1 MPERA
6 SDRLVRMLGMIAYLQ
21 RHEDVR
27 VEDVAAQFGVT
38 PEQVMADVDTLWV
51 TGTPGYLPDDLIDFD
66 AASYEQGVV
75 RLTEGRGV
83 TRPLRLGPREA
94 VALVAALRALA
105 ALRPALDAER
115 AAVLDSALAKVQGA
129 AGDAAAGVDV
139 ELQVN
144 ARPQVVAAVG
154 AALAERRRLLLRYVD
169 ASDVTSERE
178 VDPLRLVTQDEQSYL
193 IAWSLEA
200 DAERRF
206 RMDRIVAAT
215 VLDAPATAHTLSPDA
230 DEFSPDPSAELVTVR
245 LAGRARWVVES
256 VPVEATRELADGS
269 FEVDLRVVQPAWLR
283 HLLLQAADEVRAVRP
298 PHVAREVADAARAA
312 LAAYAPLLGPSPVD
326 APAVDAAASTK
337 TAEEA

>member
-115 AAVLDSALAKVQGA
+115 VAVLDSALAKVQAA

-139 ELQVN
+139 ALQVD
-144 ARPQVVAAVG
+144 ARPEVVAAVG
-154 AALAERRRLLLRYVD
+154 AALAGRRRLLLRYVD
-169 ASDVTSERE
+169 ASDVATERE
-178 VDPLRLVTQDEQSYL
+178 VDPVRLVTQDERSYL
-193 IAWSLEA
+193 IAWSVEA

-206 RMDRIVAAT
+206 RLDRVVAAT
-215 VLDAPATAHTLSPDA
+215 VLEAPAREHALAPDA
-230 DEFSPDPSAELVTVR
+230 EVFSPDPSGDLVTVR

-256 VPVEATRELADGS
+256 VPVEATRELADGT

-283 HLLLQAADEVRAVRP
+283 HLLLQAADEVRDVRP
-298 PHVAREVADAARAA
+298 AGVAREVADAARAA
-312 LAAYAPLLGPSPVD
+312 LAAYAPLVGAPS
-326 APAVDAAASTK
+326 AGTPASDVPR
-337 TAEEA
+337 EA